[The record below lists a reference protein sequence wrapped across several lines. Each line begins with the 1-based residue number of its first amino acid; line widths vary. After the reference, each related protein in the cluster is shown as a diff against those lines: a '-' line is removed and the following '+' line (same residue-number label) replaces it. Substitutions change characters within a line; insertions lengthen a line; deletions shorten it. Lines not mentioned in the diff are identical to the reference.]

1 MLANNEQLNLD
12 LFEDAHRWPRKPYCS
27 ADKTASSIRT
37 LQHALKHPYIQAN
50 PPHLRVWSIFDVDQP
65 AAALAWE
72 KGNLPPPTW
81 AAVDRQSTKGHLVWG
96 LSVPVLVG
104 VSSFSVQ

>member
-65 AAALAWE
+65 ASAGKKATFRRPPGPPSIAKAP
-72 KGNLPPPTW
+72 KGIWYGACLFPCW
-81 AAVDRQSTKGHLVWG
+81 
-96 LSVPVLVG
+96 
-104 VSSFSVQ
+104 